1 MADYLVFEP
10 VLPPVAA
17 ALVTAALVA
26 AVIATARRWPL
37 PLSRGRRV
45 LILVLRLGVVAAVAL
60 MMFGPVIK
68 WEGQREIS
76 GEVAVLLD
84 ASRSMAICDVPA
96 SRDREVAGTRE
107 YPPTHV
113 GGSDLLTRAEAVRQ
127 AFLAAGKAYADLG
140 ARSLINPYAFGSHVR
155 TIGNFAPVPDDL
167 RTDIGEALDA
177 LVAGDA
183 GTGRKFSTVPFPT
196 RLAAVVLI
204 SDGRANR
211 ARASAE
217 RAAKALAGRG
227 IKVHAVLAGSAEP
240 NDLVRDVAVRD
251 LRAPARVFAGNRP
264 EVRVVV
270 AALGVK
276 GKPFDAVL
284 TLNGKEVD
292 RRRIMPAADQTAEE
306 LVFTPQAGEPGL
318 ARIALQVAPLEGE
331 LITTNN
337 RAETAVRVAE
347 GDVRVLYLDG
357 RIRPEGKFIA
367 RVLDEAKEIDLDR
380 RLLIGGSTSRGR
392 GVAGAPAP
400 DEVDAFN
407 VVVLGDLPASALDPA
422 TVARVAERVREG
434 KLSVLALGGLS
445 AFGAGGWAATP
456 LAGILPFAIR
466 DGDGQAPGPIRF
478 RPTAD
483 GAGHFIFKA
492 EKGPGPFSPGGA
504 AAFDALPPLTGASA
518 VGPLQAAARLLAE
531 SPDGTPLMAV
541 REFGRGRVAAVTA
554 DSTWQWVLAP
564 GDTHGAEVHRR
575 LWRQLVLWLAGRDAR
590 PQADL
595 WIATDRPRYLLTD
608 PDSPPAAEVT
618 VHAVGASMPREV
630 RLTMPDGASR
640 LIQLAPADGDWRA
653 TVPLSA
659 AGIHRLGVEVAI
671 GNETRRAEAECA
683 VEQRDFETAAVL
695 ADSEAMQR
703 IARAG
708 GGTFRRIDGLTALLA
723 DLAAGLPPQFEP
735 VERRCP
741 IAGGGIFLAV
751 VVALLAAEWF
761 LRRKWG
767 AA

>member
-1 MADYLVFEP
+1 
-10 VLPPVAA
+10 
-17 ALVTAALVA
+17 
-26 AVIATARRWPL
+26 
-37 PLSRGRRV
+37 
-45 LILVLRLGVVAAVAL
+45 
-60 MMFGPVIK
+60 
-68 WEGQREIS
+68 
-76 GEVAVLLD
+76 
-84 ASRSMAICDVPA
+84 
-96 SRDREVAGTRE
+96 
-107 YPPTHV
+107 
-113 GGSDLLTRAEAVRQ
+113 
-127 AFLAAGKAYADLG
+127 
-140 ARSLINPYAFGSHVR
+140 VR

-183 GTGRKFSTVPFPT
+183 GTGPTFSTVPFST

-227 IKVHAVLAGSAEP
+227 IKVHTVLVGSAEP

-270 AALGVK
+270 AAVGLK

-292 RRRIMPAADQTAEE
+292 RRRITPAADQTAEE

-337 RAETAVRVAE
+337 RVETAVRVAE

-367 RVLDEAKEIDLDR
+367 RVLDEAKDIDLDR

-392 GVAGAPAP
+392 AVAGAPAP

-483 GAGHFIFKA
+483 AAQHFIFKA
-492 EKGPGPFSPGGA
+492 DGTGAGGA

-564 GDTHGAEVHRR
+564 GLPGRSRGEPGNTHGAEVHRR

-618 VHAVGASMPREV
+618 VHAVGASMPPEV
-630 RLTMPDGASR
+630 SLTTPEGATR
-640 LIQLAPADGDWRA
+640 RIQMAPADGDWRA

-659 AGIHRLGVEVAI
+659 AGIHRLGVEVAV

-695 ADSEAMQR
+695 ADSEAMER
-703 IARAG
+703 LARAG

-735 VERRCP
+735 VERRYP